1 MKKNVYQAPEMEVV
15 KLAVQSSMLVI
26 SGGGPGKDPSTPD
39 YAPELELDVI
49 SE

>member
-15 KLAVQSSMLVI
+15 KLAVQSPMLVI
-26 SGGGPGKDPSTPD
+26 SGGGPGKDPDPAD

>member
-15 KLAVQSSMLVI
+15 QLAVQSPMLVI
-26 SGGGPGKDPSTPD
+26 SGGGVGKDPDPAD